1 MKKLQI
7 SKIEIKNFRAI
18 KHSTIHLDK
27 ETILV
32 GKNNIGKSSILDAF
46 SKFNNNL
53 DISDINIDLLI
64 HIMNLKNNPEQLSN
78 DDCICLRITYD
89 WDELESEYW
98 SLLSEISDSGET
110 VIELTYAIPVDNY
123 PRLKKCEQVS
133 DLLELFVRNVK
144 IGSVQDFLNNTAS
157 YLPASAH
164 LNKLLPLPVYNLE
177 SVRPGEL
184 LLYPI
189 MAFRYVVDGKN
200 SNTDA
205 TAKQFSTKISD
216 MIGEDIEVQKLF
228 KSMQTD
234 VDNTVA
240 PKMDTFQEELKSF
253 AYPKD
258 PDNPLKAILTIDE
271 WMNNPSI
278 RIAQTFE
285 KLEGFELPL
294 KSQGLGYQNI
304 YNIIARISALFAQMD
319 ALKLHNPVCFAIEEP
334 EAFTHPQLQHIFVQ
348 QIREFVAKQAESL
361 GIPFQLVLISHSPEI
376 AVSAFEMGF
385 QIVIG
390 RKSSKNTR
398 FINWNKVGNG
408 KSRDKLKKL
417 ILNYNAELLFADKI
431 IAYEGD
437 AERLTITAMIRKCAP
452 KLLSEK
458 IAFIPVGTSFP
469 ILAPAISDLDYQ
481 KILLITDIDF
491 KMNALTGEPQK
502 LEEITT
508 TNSNLKYL
516 NKHPEETKVTDINL
530 TNKFRNKET
539 KIYATASLVPEDT
552 RIDHD
557 DNFMVTTQGY
567 NSNYKFWPRTLESA
581 IVSASTQNFNLYSAA
596 GFLKSDAS
604 KNIQN
609 NPSLLNLVDKYLLK
623 KRKADFALDGL
634 DLIASPQFTVPEYIS
649 SGLEWLVK
657 NEK

>member
-1 MKKLQI
+1 MVNQ
-7 SKIEIKNFRAI
+7 EI
-18 KHSTIHLDK
+18 
-27 ETILV
+27 
-32 GKNNIGKSSILDAF
+32 
-46 SKFNNNL
+46 
-53 DISDINIDLLI
+53 
-64 HIMNLKNNPEQLSN
+64 
-78 DDCICLRITYD
+78 
-89 WDELESEYW
+89 
-98 SLLSEISDSGET
+98 
-110 VIELTYAIPVDNY
+110 
-123 PRLKKCEQVS
+123 
-133 DLLELFVRNVK
+133 
-144 IGSVQDFLNNTAS
+144 
-157 YLPASAH
+157 
-164 LNKLLPLPVYNLE
+164 
-177 SVRPGEL
+177 
-184 LLYPI
+184 
-189 MAFRYVVDGKN
+189 
-200 SNTDA
+200 
-205 TAKQFSTKISD
+205 
-216 MIGEDIEVQKLF
+216 
-228 KSMQTD
+228 
-234 VDNTVA
+234 
-240 PKMDTFQEELKSF
+240 
-253 AYPKD
+253 
-258 PDNPLKAILTIDE
+258 
-271 WMNNPSI
+271 
-278 RIAQTFE
+278 
-285 KLEGFELPL
+285 
-294 KSQGLGYQNI
+294 
-304 YNIIARISALFAQMD
+304 
-319 ALKLHNPVCFAIEEP
+319 
-334 EAFTHPQLQHIFVQ
+334 
-348 QIREFVAKQAESL
+348 
-361 GIPFQLVLISHSPEI
+361 
-376 AVSAFEMGF
+376 
-385 QIVIG
+385 
-390 RKSSKNTR
+390 
-398 FINWNKVGNG
+398 